1 MRCHGSGGGVAS
13 DLNPPGSEDA
23 AVKTEPTVPSPA
35 HDPDAGVDELLRR
48 AAEIAIAY
56 RASLPARRVGAAPGL
71 TADDL
76 RRALARPLPAAG
88 TDAATVVEELAAAVE
103 PGLIAMSGP
112 RYFGF
117 VIGGSVPAALATDWL
132 TSAWDQNVGLYLA
145 TPSAA
150 IVEEVVAGWVLEMLG
165 LPTTASVGFTT
176 GATMAN
182 FVAIAAAR
190 HAVLR
195 RTGWDVE
202 DAGLQGAPP
211 IRVIVGADVHA
222 SVLTALRYAG
232 LGRGRAERIQT
243 DDEGRMDARALA
255 NALDGRDEPTIVCAQ
270 LGEVNT
276 GAFDPI
282 ARIVE
287 ATRRHPDAWLHV
299 DGAFGLWAAASPRLR
314 GLVRGHDGADSWAT
328 DAHKWL
334 NVPYDS
340 GIVVVRDVAAHRAAM
355 GVSAAY
361 LPPAPGQERDPFDW
375 VPELSRRARGFALY
389 AAIRELGSEGVAAMV
404 ERGCDLA
411 RRMAERLVKDQDVR
425 LLNEVVL
432 NQVLVHV
439 GDAELTRDVIGRI
452 HADGT
457 AWLSGTT
464 FHGQPAL
471 RISVSGWNTRE
482 DDIDRSADA
491 ILGSLAQARAERDRR

>member
-1 MRCHGSGGGVAS
+1 VT
-13 DLNPPGSEDA
+13 
-23 AVKTEPTVPSPA
+23 TEPTTPPTA
-35 HDPDAGVDELLRR
+35 RDPDAGIAELLRR
-48 AAEIAIAY
+48 TAEIAIAY
-56 RASLPARRVGAAPGL
+56 RASLPTRRVGAEPGL
-71 TADDL
+71 TAADL
-76 RRALARPLPAAG
+76 RDALARPLPSAG
-88 TDAATVVEELAAAVE
+88 TDASTVVEELAAAVE
-103 PGLIAMSGP
+103 PGLVAMSGP

-132 TSAWDQNVGLYLA
+132 TSTWDQNVGLYLA

-150 IVEEVVAGWVLEMLG
+150 IVEEVVAGWILELLG
-165 LPTTASVGFTT
+165 LPLTASVGFTT

-195 RTGWDVE
+195 RAGWDVE
-202 DAGLQGAPP
+202 DAGLQGAPV

-222 SVLTALRYAG
+222 SVLTGLRYAG
-232 LGRGRAERIQT
+232 LGRGRAERIPT

-255 NALDGRDEPTIVCAQ
+255 GALDGRTDPTIVCAQ

-282 ARIVE
+282 DRIVE
-287 ATRRHPDAWLHV
+287 ATRRHPNAWLHV

-314 GLVRGHDGADSWAT
+314 DRVRGHDAADSWAT

-340 GIVVVRDVAAHRAAM
+340 GIVVVRDAAAHRAAM

-389 AAIRELGSEGVAAMV
+389 AAIRELGADGVAAMI
-404 ERGCDLA
+404 ERGCELA
-411 RRMAERLVKDQDVR
+411 RRMAARLAEDPTLR
-425 LLNEVVL
+425 LMNEVVL
-432 NQVLVHV
+432 NQVLVAV
-439 GDAELTRDVIGRI
+439 GGAELTRDVLARI
-452 HADGT
+452 QADGT
-457 AWLSGTT
+457 AWMSGTT
-464 FHGQPAL
+464 FHGVPAL

-491 ILGSLAQARAERDRR
+491 IRRSLAEARAGRDGT